1 MAETIHEQIAQWITA
16 AIDGQ
21 ADPGGT
27 ITLRAVR
34 PKILDWSVEDFVH
47 GDVII
52 EAADIKTQS
61 KTSRTRTELG
71 TWGLYGVIRRLPAD
85 TAADTVMSRMI
96 ETIRRLLMAG
106 NSAGRA
112 CGGLAYNID
121 CSEGTFDVM
130 TGGVIAFVTAAVLY
144 PTNVFD
150 GYI

>member
-1 MAETIHEQIAQWITA
+1 MAETLHEQIAQWITA
-16 AIDGQ
+16 AIDGK
-21 ADPGGT
+21 ADPAAT
-27 ITLRAVR
+27 MTLRAVR
-34 PKILDWSVEDFVH
+34 PKILDWSVDDFAH

-52 EAADIKTQS
+52 EAAEIKTQS
-61 KTSRTRTELG
+61 KTSQTRTELG
-71 TWGLYGVIRRLPAD
+71 TWNLYGVIRQLPAD

-121 CSEGTFDVM
+121 CSEGTFNVM
-130 TGGVIAFVTAAVLY
+130 NGGVIAFVTAAVLY